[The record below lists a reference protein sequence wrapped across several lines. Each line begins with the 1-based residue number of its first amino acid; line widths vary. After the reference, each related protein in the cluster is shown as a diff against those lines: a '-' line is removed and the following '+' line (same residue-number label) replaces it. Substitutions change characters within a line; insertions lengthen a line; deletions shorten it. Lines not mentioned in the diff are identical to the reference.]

1 MVSMSESTIIGQSPK
16 VVELRNQIERV
27 SSTDLSVL
35 LSGETGVGKEVFARE
50 IHRRR
55 TVEQGRTGAFVV
67 IDCTNLPSAFAESM
81 LLGHAHEISDG
92 AEPGRTSP
100 FETATHG
107 TVFIDEIGDLPL
119 PLQSKLLRV
128 LQDRKIMAVGSTVAR
143 DIDIRVIASTQ
154 RDLEAMRDARLFR
167 EDLYYRLC
175 ECVLVVPPLRDRG
188 EDIGL
193 LADAFLDEFGDA
205 LSFAD
210 DARIALAEHAW
221 PGNVREL
228 RSVIR
233 RAAVLRREPGSL
245 SGADLFDGPRRRVL
259 DDPQWLR
266 FLDRSWD
273 EAKDE
278 FARWYWTG
286 VWQRYQGDK
295 HKIADH
301 ADVSQVWLRSRR
313 KLYELTGR

>member
-1 MVSMSESTIIGQSPK
+1 MSESTIIGHSPK
-16 VVELRNQIERV
+16 VVELRDQIARV

-35 LSGETGVGKEVFARE
+35 LHGETGVGKEIFARE

-55 TVEQGRTGAFVV
+55 AIEQGRTGPFVI
-67 IDCTNLPSAFAESM
+67 IDCTNLPSAFAEAM
-81 LLGHAHEISDG
+81 LLGQVQTSGREADFN
-92 AEPGRTSP
+92 RTSP
-100 FETATHG
+100 FEAAANG

-128 LQDRKIMAVGSTVAR
+128 LQDRKVVAIGSSTAR
-143 DIDIRVIASTQ
+143 DIDVRVIAATQ
-154 RDLEAMRDARLFR
+154 RDLESMRDARLFR

-175 ECVLVVPPLRDRG
+175 ECVLEIPPLRDRG
-188 EDIGL
+188 DDIAL
-193 LADAFLDEFGDA
+193 LADVFLAEIGEGWS
-205 LSFAD
+205 LTEE
-210 DARIALAEHAW
+210 ARTGLAEHAW

-233 RAAVLRREPGSL
+233 RAALLRPEPGPL
-245 SGADLFDGPRRRVL
+245 STQDLFDGPRRRML

-286 VWQRYQGDK
+286 IWQRYHGDK
-295 HKIADH
+295 HKIAEH

-313 KLYELTGR
+313 KLYELTGG